1 MKKEIQNC
9 MTSEL
14 LFEAL
19 NDTTTDSDK
28 TLYITEFERR
38 LKIMRL
44 SDEQISKFRECDEKV
59 IKNGCY
65 MKSEILLATK
75 PFITHDM
82 NRDSIKTDYCTFSEL
97 VYLTDDA
104 NSAYVRDHG
113 WLPEGAF
120 ALVCRHALRCGTYEA
135 AYTLRNRMKEM
146 GLTEEQEGIFVKN
159 ECQIAK
165 RLRWGYSN
173 DPAWC
178 E

>member
-14 LFEAL
+14 LFEAMAS
-19 NDTTTDSDK
+19 DTAAIDK
-28 TLYITEFERR
+28 AHYMTEYERR
-38 LKIMRL
+38 LKMMGL
-44 SDEQISKFRECDEKV
+44 SDGQIAKFRECDEKL
-59 IKNGCY
+59 IKDGCY
-65 MKSEILLATK
+65 IKTENLLATK
-75 PFITHDM
+75 PFITTDM

-120 ALVCRHALRCGTYEA
+120 ALVCKHAISCGICEA
-135 AYTLRNRMKEM
+135 AYTLRNRMKEI
-146 GLTEEQEGIFVKN
+146 GLTETQEGIFVKN
-159 ECQIAK
+159 ECQIVK

-173 DPAWC
+173 APAWC
-178 E
+178 